1 MGKEI
6 YTWNKAELED
16 SLDDSEDYGS
26 PGLNAPKRSPMHRKE
41 KFRTKD
47 FKTGKKH
54 KNRNRNLRNTIRYDY
69 EF

>member
-1 MGKEI
+1 MGREI

-41 KFRTKD
+41 KFRTRD
-47 FKTGKKH
+47 FITKKKH
-54 KNRNRNLRNTIRYDY
+54 KDRKRNSRNKIKYDF